1 MGLKFVYNGSTY
13 ENFLTDANTLSST
26 WVKNAAA
33 KLFCKGSTYYVP
45 LYESKGENTL
55 AYTDNSTIK
64 QYVNTS
70 SPTLTVYKDKKLYAP
85 KKYSD
90 GTYVHSSYLRKITYN
105 GNSGSTPSVATTSAW
120 TTINS
125 SSVNMTVSSSTSRT
139 GYNFSSWNTNSSGTG
154 TSYTNEKSYS
164 FSSNVTLY
172 AIWKA
177 ISYNITY
184 NYDNASR
191 VSASPS
197 KTSYTIE
204 EAVTPAKPTMKAGY
218 SFGSWSPASIAKG
231 STGAKTFTGS
241 TSINTYTITY
251 NLNGGTLSSNPNPTS
266 YNVETPTITISGTPT
281 FSQKYYTFNKWSP
294 ATIAK
299 GSTGNKT
306 VTAIKNYIGP
316 LIDSLTYTTS
326 RTFLSSTNTN
336 YTYTAKYK
344 TYITVKAVIIGQGNA
359 SIISDPCYFNNSI
372 IGMGGSGMSW
382 SWSHDSYTESYTL
395 EVAANGNI
403 TYTLHARAVLD
414 PTSTTS
420 DTDKKSVSIPITNVS
435 TTKGTGDP
443 VLSSISVSSISY
455 SSWSSW
461 SSWSKMV
468 YSTKDIQYYQRS
480 RTRKWSATATVVMKP
495 NYPQGLRSILIK
507 TNGSSGSTVGSS
519 STYSECLIPNTTVT
533 KTISVSGSGG
543 DFNSLYAVAY
553 NSSNSMTSC
562 VSTSVSIDAV
572 QYDNM
577 SKQTG

>member
-26 WVKNAAA
+26 WVRNAAA

-85 KKYSD
+85 KKYSN
-90 GTYVHSSYLRKITYN
+90 GTYVHNSYFRKITYN
-105 GNSGSTPSVATTSAW
+105 GNNGSTPSVATTSAW
-120 TTINS
+120 TAINS
-125 SSVNMTVSSSTSRT
+125 SSVDMTVDSSTSRT
-139 GYNFSSWNTNSSGTG
+139 GYNFSGWNTNSSGTG
-154 TSYTNEKSYS
+154 TSYTNGKSYS

-266 YNVETPTITISGTPT
+266 YNIETPTITISGTPT

-299 GSTGNKT
+299 GSTGDKT

-382 SWSHDSYTESYTL
+382 PWSQDSYTESYTL
-395 EVAANGNI
+395 ENAANGSI
-403 TYTLHARAVLD
+403 TYTLHARDVLD

-420 DTDKKSVSIPITNVS
+420 DTDKKSISIPITNVE
-435 TTKGTGDP
+435 TITATADP
-443 VLSSISVSSISY
+443 VISSFTVGSISY
-455 SSWSSW
+455 GSWSSW
-461 SSWSKMV
+461 GKWSKS
-468 YSTKDIQYYQRS
+468 YNIGKTQYYQRS
-480 RTRKWSATATVVMKP
+480 RTRKWSTTATVVMP
-495 NYPQGLRSILIK
+495 YPGSPAGLSKIKIGYQGTFFADVSYGEVITSI
-507 TNGSSGSTVGSS
+507 
-519 STYSECLIPNTTVT
+519 VT
-533 KTISVSGSGG
+533 KTISVSGKGQDISR
-543 DFNSLYAVAY
+543 LEAYAY
-553 NSSNSMTSC
+553 NKSNKLGTLGSKT
-562 VSTSVSIDAV
+562 VNVSIDAV
-572 QYDNM
+572 QYD
-577 SKQTG
+577 SKSDQTG

>member
-1 MGLKFVYNGSTY
+1 MGLKFVYNDTIY
-13 ENFLTDANTLSST
+13 ENFLTNANTLSST
-26 WVKNAAA
+26 WVRNAAA

-85 KKYSD
+85 KKYSN
-90 GTYVHSSYLRKITYN
+90 GTYVHNSYFRKITYN
-105 GNSGSTPSVATTSAW
+105 GNSGSTPSTASTSAW
-120 TTINS
+120 TAINS
-125 SSVNMTVSSSTSRT
+125 SSVNMTVDSSTSRT
-139 GYNFSSWNTNSSGTG
+139 GYNFSGWNTNSSGTG
-154 TSYTNEKSYS
+154 TSYTNGKSYS

-218 SFGSWSPASIAKG
+218 SFGSWSPTSIAKG

-299 GSTGNKT
+299 GSTGDKT
-306 VTAIKNYIGP
+306 VIATKNYIGP

-326 RTFLSSTNTN
+326 RTLLSSTNTN
-336 YTYTAKYK
+336 YTYTATYK

-382 SWSHDSYTESYTL
+382 SWSQDSYTESYTL
-395 EVAANGNI
+395 EKAANGSI
-403 TYTLHARAVLD
+403 TYTLHARDVLD

-420 DTDKKSVSIPITNVS
+420 DTDKKSISIPITNVS

-455 SSWSSW
+455 GSWSSW
-461 SSWSKMV
+461 SSWSKMS
-468 YSTKDIQYYQRS
+468 YSTKNIQYYQRS
-480 RTRKWSATATVVMKP
+480 RTCKWSATATVVMKP

-507 TNGSSGSTVGSS
+507 ANGSSGITVGS

-533 KTISVSGSGG
+533 KTISISGSGG
-543 DFNSLYAVAY
+543 NFNSLYAVAY
-553 NSSNSMTSC
+553 NSSYSMTSC

-572 QYDNM
+572 QYDNK

>member
-85 KKYSD
+85 KKYSN
-90 GTYVHSSYLRKITYN
+90 GTYVHNSYFRKITYN
-105 GNSGSTPSVATTSAW
+105 GNSGSTPSTASTSAW
-120 TTINS
+120 TAINS
-125 SSVNMTVSSSTSRT
+125 SSVNMTVDSSTSRT
-139 GYNFSSWNTNSSGTG
+139 GYNFSGWNTNSSGTG
-154 TSYTNEKSYS
+154 TSYTNGKSYS

-218 SFGSWSPASIAKG
+218 SFGSWSPTSIAKG

-299 GSTGNKT
+299 GSTGDKT
-306 VTAIKNYIGP
+306 VIATKNYIGP

-326 RTFLSSTNTN
+326 RTLLSSTNTN
-336 YTYTAKYK
+336 YTYTATYK

-382 SWSHDSYTESYTL
+382 SWSQDSYTESYTL
-395 EVAANGNI
+395 EKAANGSI
-403 TYTLHARAVLD
+403 TYTLHARDVLD

-420 DTDKKSVSIPITNVS
+420 DTDKKSISIPITNVE
-435 TTKGTGDP
+435 TITATADP
-443 VLSSISVSSISY
+443 IISSFTVGSISY
-455 SSWSSW
+455 GSWSSW
-461 SSWSKMV
+461 GSWRKSYAIGK
-468 YSTKDIQYYQRS
+468 TQYYQRS
-480 RTRKWSATATVVMKP
+480 RTRTWSTTATVVLA
-495 NYPQGLRSILIK
+495 YPGSPVGLSNIK
-507 TNGSSGSTVGSS
+507 IGYSGTFFANISYGEVITSS
-519 STYSECLIPNTTVT
+519 VT
-533 KTISVSGSGG
+533 KTISVSNEGNDISWLGA
-543 DFNSLYAVAY
+543 YAY
-553 NSSNSMTSC
+553 NKSNKLGTSGRKT
-562 VSTSVSIDAV
+562 VNVSIDAV
-572 QYDNM
+572 EYD
-577 SKQTG
+577 SKSDQTG